1 MDQESKDLLKIEKS
15 HEELRRK
22 VDDRASAEIILK
34 DALTLLNEK
43 VKKLTEDNS
52 NLEISFQGIGE
63 ATVLL
68 GEKVEKLRE
77 DGESKGVD

>member
-15 HEELRRK
+15 HEELMRK

-34 DALTLLNEK
+34 DALTLINEK

-52 NLEISFQGIGE
+52 NLEISF
-63 ATVLL
+63 
-68 GEKVEKLRE
+68 
-77 DGESKGVD
+77 